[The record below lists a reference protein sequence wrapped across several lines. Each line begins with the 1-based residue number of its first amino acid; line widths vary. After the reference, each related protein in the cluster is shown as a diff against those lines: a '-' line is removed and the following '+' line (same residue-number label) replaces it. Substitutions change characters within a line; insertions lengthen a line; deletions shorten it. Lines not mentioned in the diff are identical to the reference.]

1 MTSAPGSWSPGLQG
15 LNARG
20 ALKVD
25 LRCADGVEAGQKA
38 RSAAQPTCA
47 VCRGAI
53 QLRAALISASVAPL
67 LRAHA
72 SATGALYAAT

>member
-25 LRCADGVEAGQKA
+25 LGCADGVEVGQNA
-38 RSAAQPTCA
+38 RP
-47 VCRGAI
+47 
-53 QLRAALISASVAPL
+53 PL
-67 LRAHA
+67 SRPARIVEARYSSERL
-72 SATGALYAAT
+72 